1 MRKTLRTVALCAAIG
16 LLAVGCQKE
25 VLQYPVSDM
34 AEGQNMFSYSINGE
48 TKTECVTE
56 EGRTE
61 LINYLFDLAEQGY
74 RVTFNG
80 RNTSVFSAKDVVTYS
95 TSDRS
100 AAVAW
105 CDKMINDGYEVEVTY
120 DRDKG
125 IYTCI
130 ATK

>member
-1 MRKTLRTVALCAAIG
+1 
-16 LLAVGCQKE
+16 
-25 VLQYPVSDM
+25 
-34 AEGQNMFSYSINGE
+34 MFSYSINGE